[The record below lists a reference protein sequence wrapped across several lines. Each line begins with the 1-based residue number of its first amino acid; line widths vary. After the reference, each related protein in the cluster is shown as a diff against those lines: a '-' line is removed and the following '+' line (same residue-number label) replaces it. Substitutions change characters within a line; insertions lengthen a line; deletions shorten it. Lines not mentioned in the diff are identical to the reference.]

1 MSNVIDSNTYTVYCF
16 QWNVAGERKVFIFHL
31 IRDDDDSKESKR
43 MFEFNFEI
51 KIFTFSKVNFI

>member
-31 IRDDDDSKESKR
+31 IRDDGDSKESIECSNLTLR
-43 MFEFNFEI
+43 
-51 KIFTFSKVNFI
+51 